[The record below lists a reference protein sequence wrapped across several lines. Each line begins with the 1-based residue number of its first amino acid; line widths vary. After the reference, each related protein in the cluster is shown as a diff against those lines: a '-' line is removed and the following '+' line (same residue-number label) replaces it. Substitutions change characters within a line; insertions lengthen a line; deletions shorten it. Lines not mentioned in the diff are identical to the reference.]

1 MPKRPI
7 LVYEEIHKRA
17 GEGRNEPRCREVM
30 NIETLGDREDRAAGK
45 QRDRGNGEKLQA
57 FDERVAAGAEGPNS
71 IEDIVRDAADHEPD
85 REVGEPGERGRF
97 FERVRDEEVYDRAGG
112 SDDSELYKL
121 PYPASTQPSTNR
133 RRAR

>member
-1 MPKRPI
+1 
-7 LVYEEIHKRA
+7 
-17 GEGRNEPRCREVM
+17 M
-30 NIETLGDREDRAAGK
+30 NIETLGDCEDRAAGD

-57 FDERVAAGAEGPNS
+57 LDERVAAGAEGPNS
-71 IEDIVRDAADHEPD
+71 IKDIVRDAADHEPD

-97 FERVRDEEVYDRAGG
+97 FERVRDEEVYERAGG

-121 PYPASTQPSTNR
+121 AYPAPTQPSTNR